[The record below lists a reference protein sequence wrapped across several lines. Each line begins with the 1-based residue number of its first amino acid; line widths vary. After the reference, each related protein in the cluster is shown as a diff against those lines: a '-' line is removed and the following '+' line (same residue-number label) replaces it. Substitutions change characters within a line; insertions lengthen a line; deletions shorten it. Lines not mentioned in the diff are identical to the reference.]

1 MFSNSCCF
9 FFFHKSAHFVSPN
22 IQHSLDTF
30 SNLSLIYLKAET
42 CQTSFFWY
50 CFDVFMFDKI
60 IMWPFEM
67 CFGYYVKWK
76 KNYLTSILSTSPKIT
91 LGTESKNL
99 SLMCYI
105 VQLFQTIT
113 WPCVYW
119 KHMHKSNIDIL
130 PKDQEKKW
138 SNDIIWPLKISQD
151 LN

>member
-1 MFSNSCCF
+1 MTTKQRKTEMFSNSCC

-22 IQHSLDTF
+22 IQHSLDIF
-30 SNLSLIYLKAET
+30 SNLSLIYLKVET

-76 KNYLTSILSTSPKIT
+76 KNYLTTILSTSPKIT

-119 KHMHKSNIDIL
+119 KHMHMNQIL
-130 PKDQEKKW
+130 T
-138 SNDIIWPLKISQD
+138 SFLKIKRKSEAMI
-151 LN
+151 